1 MHRSIVGIADAYQ
14 SIADGK
20 AALRKKKGGES
31 LKRFAAEM
39 EAVQQDVASN
49 QRLNDASQYFGEM
62 QNCTSRIASKLREI
76 DSIDLNAKTDY
87 ESDDAD
93 PVSNQK
99 RFIDDQCVRAQ
110 ALLTGEYYLRNLHTQ
125 EVNTAMVDLD
135 ERITYTAK
143 NWKHQLVEIGVSEAE
158 LADLQPPAVEA
169 AHETPLQRADTRKVR
184 RNSVITQAQPSI
196 VAVEADYSGYN
207 VAELSELNDILSTF
221 MDQTFL
227 NGANGQQLSRKWGRL
242 LSVDV
247 SMCTCIQL
255 LWARLP
261 FGIDNYLLAD
271 HITSN
276 DVSHSAI

>member
-20 AALRKKKGGES
+20 AALRKKEGGES

-49 QRLNDASQYFGEM
+49 QRLNDASQYFADM

-99 RFIDDQCVRAQ
+99 RFIDDQCFRAQ

-125 EVNTAMVDLD
+125 EVNIDMVDLD

-143 NWKHQLVEIGVSEAE
+143 TWKHQLVEIGVSEAE
-158 LADLQPPAVEA
+158 LADLKPPAVEA
-169 AHETPLQRADTRKVR
+169 AHEAPLQRADTRKVR

-227 NGANGQQLSRKWGRL
+227 NGSNGQQLSRKWGSL

-247 SMCTCIQL
+247 SMCTCSQL
-255 LWARLP
+255 LWTTLP
-261 FGIDNYLLAD
+261 FLRGLLLP
-271 HITSN
+271 TTP
-276 DVSHSAI
+276 VE